1 MKLSKLYSNQ
11 PFHNITFITDKGGVN
26 LVVGE
31 ASGSKQHNL
40 GKTKLLE
47 LLDFMLLK
55 KADKKHMFFYK
66 ETSAAKF
73 AGYEFYLEIL
83 LNSGKYVTVKRT
95 VDEPTKIYFKHH
107 ERISESFI
115 YYEDFD
121 ETLSFE
127 KAKSRLDEILA
138 LDFCAETEENYRHLV
153 SYSLRA
159 QGDYEPKNNTIFQLN
174 KFSRNKDI
182 DWKPLLF
189 GLLGFPREVL
199 KEKYVLESKI
209 SDEKKAIKTQ
219 EHDIHTS
226 TGDKDSLIGRIDN
239 LNAEKNSLSTELE
252 TLNFYQQ
259 DKETIQSLVG
269 EIEQEIS
276 TLNSESYNL
285 EYDINQLTNSIRNE
299 FSFDLDRVKKLFGE
313 VQLYFPDQLAKSY
326 QQLIQF
332 NHQITQERNA
342 QIRQTLREKE
352 QQRRKIESRLKELN
366 KQREQFRERI
376 QDTTLFKKY
385 AAYQQKMV
393 EIEKEISRLQ
403 TQLEAIEEMIK
414 KKKRIAETENT
425 ELQDVKERLQDILN
439 NTAQCDLYMSIRKD
453 FSQIVKR
460 ILKDDA
466 LITLKLNSKDNIEFK
481 AEFPQSEKADGNTYY
496 KILCVAFDLAV
507 LMNYREKSH
516 FRFVYHDDVISGDDN
531 GVKSRLIEVV
541 SEIAKEY
548 DIQYIFS
555 AIKDNLPPT
564 PDLSKN
570 VILKLHDR
578 DDTGRLF
585 KMSF

>member
-55 KADKKHMFFYK
+55 KADKKYMFFYK

-73 AGYEFYLEIL
+73 VGYEFYLEIL

-107 ERISESFI
+107 ERISESFT

-138 LDFCAETEENYRHLV
+138 LDFCAGTEENYRHLV

-159 QGDYEPKNNTIFQLN
+159 QGDYEPKNDSVINNDGNWRL
-174 KFSRNKDI
+174 
-182 DWKPLLF
+182 LLF
-189 GLLGFPREVL
+189 SLLGFPRKALE
-199 KEKYVLESKI
+199 EKYLLERRI
-209 SDEKKAIKTQ
+209 RNEKKAIKTQ

-239 LNAEKNSLSTELE
+239 LNAEKNSLSKELG

-276 TLNSESYNL
+276 MLNSESYNL

-342 QIRQTLREKE
+342 QIRQTLQEKE
-352 QQRRKIESRLKELN
+352 QQRRKVESKLKELN
-366 KQREQFRERI
+366 KQREQFREII

-393 EIEKEISRLQ
+393 EIEKELSRLQ
-403 TQLEAIEEMIK
+403 TQLEAIDEMIE

-425 ELQDVKERLQDILN
+425 ELQKVKERLQDILN

-496 KILCVAFDLAV
+496 KILCVAFDLAI

-570 VILKLHDR
+570 VVLKLHDR